1 MLNSQRWR
9 RLIPVASVTCS
20 FAYLDRSDCSIGA
33 AGGLTSRLHITAAQ
47 AGFLG
52 GLFFLD
58 VGRARRGAS
67 AVPFVFLAACLF
79 AAALLAGSAW

>member
-1 MLNSQRWR
+1 M
-9 RLIPVASVTCS
+9 PVRASDTE
-20 FAYLDRSDCSIGA
+20 LA
-33 AGGLTSRLHITAAQ
+33 AAAQ

-58 VGRARRGAS
+58 VGRARRGTS